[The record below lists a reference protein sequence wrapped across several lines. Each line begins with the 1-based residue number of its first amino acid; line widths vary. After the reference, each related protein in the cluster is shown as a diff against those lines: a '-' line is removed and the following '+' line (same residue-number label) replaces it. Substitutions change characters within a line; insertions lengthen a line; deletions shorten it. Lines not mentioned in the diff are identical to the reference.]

1 MKELIIGIN
10 GFLGRNIATLLA
22 QKNTAFDGVFHKN
35 TEKIPKGFTN
45 LYVIDD
51 ILAIKNDYDRV
62 YLCSSFIPYNNFDTP
77 SKEFITANIELVNL
91 IANHFW
97 DSKIV
102 FASSVAVYGNNTF
115 TNENGYFANPNLY
128 GLSKI
133 AGESIIKNLP
143 NHAIIRFS
151 SLYGAGMTDK
161 TFLPKIIQQAIQNQ
175 KMVIYGNG
183 SRQQDYFHI
192 EDAAN
197 LCIKAALATENNI
210 FLGVQGNSISNL
222 QIAKY
227 IQEQLPNVE
236 IEYKGEDNSPSFQ
249 YNNDFTKQKLDFVP
263 QKNIKTELI
272 KLFQKLCKV

>member
-22 QKNTAFDGVFHKN
+22 QKNRTFDGIFHKN
-35 TEKIPKGFTN
+35 TEQIPKGFAKI
-45 LYVIDD
+45 YAIDD
-51 ILAIKNDYDRV
+51 ILALKNDYNTV
-62 YLCSSFIPYNNFDTP
+62 YLCSSFIPYSNFDTP
-77 SKEFITANIELVNL
+77 NKQFITANIGLVSVVT
-91 IANHFW
+91 NHFW
-97 DSKIV
+97 NSKII
-102 FASSVAVYGNNTF
+102 FASSVSVYGSNTF
-115 TNENGYFANPNLY
+115 TNEKGVFDNPNLY

-143 NHAIIRFS
+143 NYAIIRFS
-151 SLYGAGMTDK
+151 SLYGEGMADK
-161 TFLPKIIQQAIQNQ
+161 TFLPKIIQQATQNQ
-175 KMVIYGNG
+175 KIVIYGDG

-197 LCIKAALATENNI
+197 LCIKAAISRENNV

-222 QIAKY
+222 QVAKY

-249 YNNDFTKQKLDFVP
+249 YNNDFTKQKLDFIP
-263 QKNIKTELI
+263 QKNIKAELI
-272 KLFQKLCKV
+272 KFF